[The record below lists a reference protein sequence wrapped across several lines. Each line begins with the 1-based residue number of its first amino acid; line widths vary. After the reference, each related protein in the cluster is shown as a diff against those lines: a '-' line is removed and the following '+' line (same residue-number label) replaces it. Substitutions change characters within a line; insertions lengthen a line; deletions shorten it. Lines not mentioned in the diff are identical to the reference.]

1 MNIYIARHGQS
12 EWNLIRR
19 IQGQTNTRL
28 SPAGVQQGLDLAQF
42 LKRQSMSKIFS
53 SSLYRTIQTANPL
66 AEQLNLIIQSSKLL
80 NELAFGVL
88 EGKDLFDFDEEA
100 KKIWD
105 WWMEDPVRRR
115 IPGGESYRDLQRRAE
130 TFLKDNLNLQDQLT
144 VLIVGHFRIN
154 QMLLGCLLD
163 IPASQAVFI
172 KQENNSIYHY
182 RQGKQIRRAE
192 ISSQAYENTHWQSGL
207 AWQKDRLPDRNLP
220 L

>member
-1 MNIYIARHGQS
+1 MNIFIARHGQS

-28 SPAGVQQGLDLAQF
+28 SPAGVQQGLDLSQF
-42 LKRQSMSKIFS
+42 LKREPICKIFS
-53 SSLYRTIQTANPL
+53 SSLDRTIQTANPL
-66 AEQLNLIIQSSKLL
+66 AEQLNINIQSTKLL

-88 EGKDLFDFDEEA
+88 EGKDLFDLDDEG

-105 WWMEDPVRRR
+105 WWMEDQVRRR
-115 IPGGESYRDLQRRAE
+115 IPGGESYRDLQQRAE
-130 TFLKDNLNLQDQLT
+130 TFLKENLNLQYQMT

-163 IPASQAVFI
+163 MPASQAVLI

-182 RQGKQIRRAE
+182 RHGKEIRRADF
-192 ISSQAYENTHWQSGL
+192 SSQAYENTHWKPGL
-207 AWQKDRLPDRNLP
+207 ALAKR
-220 L
+220 